1 MQEKFETATIEVIS
15 FENADVITTSSN
27 DLPDQ
32 EF

>member
-1 MQEKFETATIEVIS
+1 MQEKFETATIEVVS
-15 FENADVITTSSN
+15 FENADVITASN

>member
-15 FENADVITTSSN
+15 FESADVITASN